1 MKKKTQFDEFLERDA
16 ALVGVLMA
24 QAWLGTRGDPRSFE
38 RRFLIELVRYAAEHW
53 HWEGRVP
60 Q

>member
-1 MKKKTQFDEFLERDA
+1 MKKTQFDEHLERADH
-16 ALVGVLMA
+16 LVGVLMA
-24 QAWLGTRGDPRSFE
+24 QAYLGTRGDPRSFE
-38 RRFLIELVRYAAEHW
+38 PRFLIELVRYAAEHW